1 MILSSNLPKKRGRP
15 LGSRDKR
22 ARKVAKKV
30 GSKSKAFKQVDK
42 NLRSMPNIPP
52 IPVRI
57 LKDEMVKDQEIKILN
72 LEPKYLKQKVYF
84 AGLLL
89 PDYFDFLH
97 SHS

>member
-15 LGSRDKR
+15 LGSKDKR

-57 LKDEMVKDQEIKILN
+57 LKDEIVKDQEIKILN
-72 LEPKYLKQKVYF
+72 LEHQIIGYKAVISYLEHMLGQK
-84 AGLLL
+84 
-89 PDYFDFLH
+89 
-97 SHS
+97 